1 MEIVGLSLLGFAE
14 SNAVRYF
21 GVFLTQAGSAVNLP
35 AIITYQARNI
45 TGQWKRAFSS
55 SIVVMFSGMGGI
67 AGALIFR
74 AQDGESLAPRVH
86 KIIRFS
92 QNSSSKLLSWALYLH
107 WVGLKLTPFEETGKC
122 LTRVRCNALLLSI
135 LGALS
140 FFLRSANR
148 RQQQGM
154 LLIEKQ
160 VRMLWSWCSKYR
172 AANWQKLR
180 LVSDI
185 RFKLF
190 LASAAHLNEVHTCV
204 SFVKGTN
211 TPSESSQGSEGTE
224 PYQNFSLVE
233 TQRDRR
239 FAYKAVVFSDYC
251 EPFCRGFWE
260 NTYWMKP
267 GVVGWWRR
275 KFLKLRQCIEILTQS
290 WGWIFRNSLIKRYI
304 FQLNRPSR
312 RYYDI
317 PKQTA
322 SQPADTCLSII
333 NLHNL
338 APLINLHVRLLRTRL
353 SRIRRVKNLTH
364 LLQRF
369 TSSLHKE
376 EVNTSNLNTN
386 PHNINHI

>member
-1 MEIVGLSLLGFAE
+1 MTDVPLILNGGFGFSVPKAQTLSAPPYFLAAILTYVSGWVSDRYQISWAIITVSTLVEIVGLSLLGFAE

-160 VRMLWSWCSKYR
+160 VRML
-172 AANWQKLR
+172 
-180 LVSDI
+180 
-185 RFKLF
+185 
-190 LASAAHLNEVHTCV
+190 
-204 SFVKGTN
+204 
-211 TPSESSQGSEGTE
+211 
-224 PYQNFSLVE
+224 
-233 TQRDRR
+233 
-239 FAYKAVVFSDYC
+239 
-251 EPFCRGFWE
+251 
-260 NTYWMKP
+260 
-267 GVVGWWRR
+267 
-275 KFLKLRQCIEILTQS
+275 
-290 WGWIFRNSLIKRYI
+290 
-304 FQLNRPSR
+304 
-312 RYYDI
+312 
-317 PKQTA
+317 
-322 SQPADTCLSII
+322 
-333 NLHNL
+333 
-338 APLINLHVRLLRTRL
+338 
-353 SRIRRVKNLTH
+353 
-364 LLQRF
+364 
-369 TSSLHKE
+369 
-376 EVNTSNLNTN
+376 
-386 PHNINHI
+386 